1 MRLRRFRGYAVGGMC
16 IGVVL
21 LIVAY
26 LYENRQMFPQYHL
39 LKVKLMGDVA
49 SRQILAAYDTQFVPE
64 QHVSFTE
71 QLDGELRPRWAFRP
85 SHAVPIY
92 PVPVVD
98 DTNGDGVAEVYLGSY
113 TRELYVLDGRDGTR
127 LWDWKLPFGVVGG
140 IAVGVTDLE
149 NDGEKEVIFGSNW
162 TLPIRVY
169 ALRTDPGL
177 ADDERLKWVRN
188 VSGDFI
194 EAGFSIVRGPE
205 TFVVAATR
213 DAPYSRGSLNVIDES
228 GNFHYAPIAGLDV
241 CLSRIAIGTM
251 RPGGGPVLVH
261 GSHAF
266 YGAKY
271 GHRLTARE
279 LNTGQLLWSTELPG
293 DTGYQNHQVVDVDFD
308 GRPEIVAFARPS
320 HLLGNGS
327 DNPRWRPSSMVGG
340 GAPDSV
346 FVLNGETGEIVG
358 TLDGGIFGSI
368 PDENILLISDNDY
381 PYRSAINPTGLKA
394 VDAEGHVLYRLP
406 QVSFGVRFAGD
417 GRYRLVNLTYI
428 PASSEC
434 TVGGLEVCT
443 KRTLETL
450 AALNRTESQV
460 QDDHQD
466 FGRLVYD
473 VYDSRTGA
481 REQHLVAAL
490 SLPAYERTADYGV
503 FGAPPPDEVMFSTL
517 ADTDGDGSWNAL
529 IQIRD
534 FIVDVHLP
542 IRVHPSY
549 DPYSPIPYRN
559 VSSAGYM
566 YE

>member
-1 MRLRRFRGYAVGGMC
+1 MRRFRGYVVGGMC

-21 LIVAY
+21 LTVAY
-26 LYENRQMFPQYHL
+26 LYENRQMFPLYHL

-49 SRQILAAYDTQFVPE
+49 SRQILAASDTQFVPE

-85 SHAVPIY
+85 SHAAPTY

-140 IAVGVTDLE
+140 IAVGVTDLD
-149 NDGEKEVIFGSNW
+149 NDGEKEVVFGSNW

-169 ALRTDPGL
+169 ALRTDPELEDG
-177 ADDERLKWVRN
+177 ERLKWVRN

-194 EAGFSIVRGPE
+194 EAGFSIVEGAE
-205 TFVVAATR
+205 TFVLAATR

-320 HLLGNGS
+320 RLLGNGS
-327 DNPRWRPSSMVGG
+327 DNPRYRTPALGEE
-340 GAPDSV
+340 APDSV
-346 FVLNGETGEIVG
+346 FVLNGETGEIIG
-358 TLDGGIFGSI
+358 TLDGGIFGSM
-368 PDENILLISDNDY
+368 PNEKILLVSDNDY
-381 PYRSAINPTGLKA
+381 PYRFTTAPTGLKA
-394 VDAEGHVLYRLP
+394 VDVEGRVLYRLP
-406 QVSFGVRFAGD
+406 AVSFGVRFAGD
-417 GRYRLVNLTYI
+417 GRYRLVNLAYV
-428 PASSEC
+428 PSSSEC
-434 TVGGLEVCT
+434 DIGGTCF
-443 KRTLETL
+443 
-450 AALNRTESQV
+450 S
-460 QDDHQD
+460 
-466 FGRLVYD
+466 RLVYD
-473 VYDSRTGA
+473 VYDARTGA
-481 REQHLVAAL
+481 REQHLIAPL
-490 SLPAYERTADYGV
+490 SLPEYEKTADYGV
-503 FGAPPPDEVMFSTL
+503 YGLPEDSPEEFKFTTL
-517 ADTDGDGSWNAL
+517 ADTDGDGNWNAL

-566 YE
+566 YEWAGNERTR

>member
-1 MRLRRFRGYAVGGMC
+1 MKRIRGYAVGG
-16 IGVVL
+16 IVISVVL

-26 LYENRQMFPQYHL
+26 LYENRVTFPQYHL
-39 LKVKLMGDVA
+39 LKIKLMGDA
-49 SRQILAAYDTQFVPE
+49 AARQILAAYETQFVPE
-64 QHVSFTE
+64 QYVSFTE
-71 QLDGELRPRWAFRP
+71 KLDGELRPRWAFRP
-85 SHAVPIY
+85 SHAVPTY

-98 DTNGDGVAEVYLGSY
+98 DTDGDGVAEVYLGSY

-177 ADDERLKWVRN
+177 AHDERLKWVKN

-194 EAGFSIVRGPE
+194 EAGFNIVRGAQ

-213 DAPYSRGSLNVIDES
+213 DAPYSRGSLNIIDAN
-228 GNFHYAPIAGLDV
+228 GNFHYAPISGLDN
-241 CLSRIAIGTM
+241 CLSRVAVGTI
-251 RPGGGPVLVH
+251 RPGGAPVLVH

-320 HLLGNGS
+320 HLLGDGS
-327 DNPRWRPSSMVGG
+327 DNPDWRSPAMPGEG
-340 GAPDSV
+340 PDSV

-358 TLDGGIFGSI
+358 TLDGGIFGSL
-368 PDENILLISDNDY
+368 PNENILLISDNDY
-381 PYRSAINPTGLKA
+381 PYRLPTTPTGLKA
-394 VDAEGHVLYRLP
+394 VDAEGRVLYRLP

-417 GRYRLVNLTYI
+417 GRYRLVNLTYV
-428 PASSEC
+428 PSRQEC
-434 TVGGLEVCT
+434 AAEVSRGTSC
-443 KRTLETL
+443 KDEVLDR
-450 AALNRTESQV
+450 
-460 QDDHQD
+460 QD
-466 FGRLVYD
+466 FGQLVYD

-481 REQHLVAAL
+481 REQHLVVGL
-490 SLPAYERTADYGV
+490 SLPSHERTADYGV
-503 FGAPPPDEVMFSTL
+503 FGPPAADDFMFSTL
-517 ADTDGDGSWNAL
+517 ADTDGDGNWNAL

-542 IRVHPSY
+542 IQVHPSY
-549 DPYSPIPYRN
+549 DPYAPIAYRN

-566 YE
+566 YDWAGNEQTR

>member
-49 SRQILAAYDTQFVPE
+49 SRQILAASGTQFVPE

-113 TRELYVLDGRDGTR
+113 TRKLYVLDGRDGTR

-381 PYRSAINPTGLKA
+381 PYRFPTSPTGLKA

-417 GRYRLVNLTYI
+417 GRYRLVNLAYV
-428 PASSEC
+428 PSRQEC
-434 TVGGLEVCT
+434 DAGEALERACNEEVPD
-443 KRTLETL
+443 R
-450 AALNRTESQV
+450 
-460 QDDHQD
+460 QD
-466 FGRLVYD
+466 FGQLVYD
-473 VYDSRTGA
+473 VYDPRTGA
-481 REQHLVAAL
+481 KEQHLVAAL

-503 FGAPPPDEVMFSTL
+503 FGPPAPEEFMFSTL
-517 ADTDGDGSWNAL
+517 ADTDGDGNWNAL

-549 DPYSPIPYRN
+549 DPYSPIPYRS
-559 VSSAGYM
+559 VSSAGRM
-566 YE
+566 YD

>member
-1 MRLRRFRGYAVGGMC
+1 MRLRRFRGYVVGGMC

-26 LYENRQMFPQYHL
+26 LYENRVTFPQYHL
-39 LKVKLMGDVA
+39 LKIKLMGDA
-49 SRQILAAYDTQFVPE
+49 AARQILAAYETQFVPE

-85 SHAVPIY
+85 SHAVPTY

-177 ADDERLKWVRN
+177 AHDERLKWVKN

-228 GNFHYAPIAGLDV
+228 GNFHYAPITGIDV
-241 CLSRIAIGTM
+241 CLNRIAVGAM
-251 RPGGGPVLVH
+251 RPGGDPIIVH

-271 GHRLTARE
+271 GHRLTAWE
-279 LNTGQLLWSTELPG
+279 LNTGQALWSTELPG

-308 GRPEIVAFARPS
+308 GRPEVVAFARPS
-320 HLLGNGS
+320 HLLGDGS
-327 DNPRWRPSSMVGG
+327 DNPDWRSPAMGG
-340 GAPDSV
+340 EGPDSV

-358 TLDGGIFGSI
+358 TLDGGIFGSL
-368 PDENILLISDNDY
+368 PDEKILLVSDNGY
-381 PYRSAINPTGLKA
+381 PYEFPTSPTGLKA
-394 VDAEGHVLYRLP
+394 VDVEGHVLYRLP
-406 QVSFGVRFAGD
+406 EVSFGVRFAGD
-417 GRYRLVNLTYI
+417 GRYRLVNLAYV
-428 PASSEC
+428 PSSSEC
-434 TVGGLEVCT
+434 DIGGTCF
-443 KRTLETL
+443 
-450 AALNRTESQV
+450 S
-460 QDDHQD
+460 
-466 FGRLVYD
+466 RLVYD
-473 VYDSRTGA
+473 VYDARTGA
-481 REQHLVAAL
+481 REQHLVAPL
-490 SLPAYERTADYGV
+490 SLPEYENPSDYGV
-503 FGAPPPDEVMFSTL
+503 FGLPADELLFTTL
-517 ADTDGDGSWNAL
+517 ADTDGDGNWNAL

-549 DPYSPIPYRN
+549 DPYSPIPYRS
-559 VSSAGYM
+559 VSSAGRM
-566 YE
+566 YD